1 MTPEEKA
8 ELVTLRLRVMQLERQ
23 KLQHCNGCQR
33 LHEDYTGTFHVCP
46 LLGSVEPDKDG
57 CSRRI

>member
-8 ELVTLRLRVMQLERQ
+8 EIATLRLRVMQLERQ
-23 KLQHCNGCQR
+23 VRRCAGCQR

-46 LLGSVEPDKDG
+46 LLGSVDPRRDG